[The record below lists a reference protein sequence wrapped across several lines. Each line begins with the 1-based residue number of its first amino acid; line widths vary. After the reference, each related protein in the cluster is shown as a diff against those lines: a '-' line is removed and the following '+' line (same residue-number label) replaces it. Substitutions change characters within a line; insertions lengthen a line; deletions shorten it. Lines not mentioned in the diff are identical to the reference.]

1 MEEEVKKLKQLIE
14 ASERILVTSH
24 ISPDPDAICS
34 LLLFGRTLALNHP
47 NKQIVM
53 NSEELTGGLA
63 FLKGYKS
70 LQIQPLEAAIN
81 QLKPQLIIMVDA
93 MNYGRCTRGDAAK
106 AAQKAKEAGSKLA
119 IIDHHEPV
127 DVESNDAYINQNS
140 PAAAQDVYEVLF
152 QHLDYKKPD
161 GSGETAMTGILSDS
175 ARFLYDNPR
184 HRETFKLVS
193 DLIDDGVS
201 IELLENR
208 ARRYTADEITVLGEL
223 ADNLHIDGDYT
234 YSFVGDDFTRQW
246 LENGKSADDFKHG
259 CELFVSGFVRN
270 IGDNKWGFI
279 VYPDL
284 TAGEGRYSASFRALG
299 SIKDVADIARKVG
312 GGGHKPSAGAKY
324 SAKSVEEAVEK
335 VKAVI

>member
-14 ASERILVTSH
+14 TSERILITSH

-34 LLLFGRTLALNHP
+34 VLLMGTTLSTNYP
-47 NKQIVM
+47 SKKIVM
-53 NSEELTGGLA
+53 NLEELNPSLG

-70 LQIQPLEAAIN
+70 IGVEPLVTAVS
-81 QLKPQLIIMVDA
+81 QTKPQLIIMVDA

-106 AAQKAKEAGSKLA
+106 VAEKAKEMGSKLA
-119 IIDHHEPV
+119 VIDHHEPV
-127 DVESNDAYINQNS
+127 DVADNEVYINQNS
-140 PAAAQDVYEVLF
+140 PAAAQDAYEILF
-152 QHLDYKKPD
+152 QHLKYKKPE

-184 HRETFKLVS
+184 HRSTFRVVS
-193 DLIDDGVS
+193 ELIDEGVS

-208 ARRYTADEITVLGEL
+208 ARRYSSDQITVLGEL
-223 ADNLHIDGDYT
+223 AKNLRLSDGYT
-234 YSFVGDDFTRQW
+234 YSFISDDFTRQW
-246 LENGKSADDFKHG
+246 IEDGKSADEFKHG
-259 CELFVSGFVRN
+259 CELFVSGFIRN

-284 TAGEGRYSASFRALG
+284 TAGKGRYSASFRALG
-299 SIKDVADIARKVG
+299 NIKDVAEIARKVG

-324 SAKSVEEAVEK
+324 SADSVEDAVEK